1 MVAEAGDER
10 AEAASAEAGAHR
22 STTNRLGSQASAV
35 ESAYIEKVQAAGK
48 MACAAS
54 AWCTADAAR

>member
-10 AEAASAEAGAHR
+10 AEAGAHR